1 MTLIFGMSASLRL
14 VSATLNTDEA
24 QNLETQSTE
33 GPAEGTEPQCQTI
46 KSLQEVLDNLR
57 DREKNVM
64 EAEAR
69 LKSTE
74 VAQNFA
80 RDEIESRII
89 ELTRVEDSLRS
100 VLTIAKEAAE
110 QDITKLIAVYESM
123 KPKSAAALFQEMTPE
138 FSAGFI
144 ARMKPEAAALIM
156 TNLEPSVAH
165 AVSVVMAGRN
175 ANAPKE

>member
-1 MTLIFGMSASLRL
+1 
-14 VSATLNTDEA
+14 
-24 QNLETQSTE
+24 
-33 GPAEGTEPQCQTI
+33 
-46 KSLQEVLDNLR
+46 
-57 DREKNVM
+57 M